1 MAWLSTTHPIAPQTP
16 EERLLWHC
24 MVWTYGY
31 YVLGALYVLA
41 PVVGWVMTVRLAR
54 RDGLARMPLTV
65 WVWIAGMAVM
75 WVALIVAH
83 AQHNLGIGPMVKG
96 SIGWAKGWA
105 LIALFMLIGCQGGIR
120 LVVLARASSWVG
132 IQTLCIVP
140 ILIASWI
147 VHLPGHLYVSP
158 ISMVGGPGPEFF
170 SVELYGRNP
179 GGGARWRLFAPWAP
193 GLGMV
198 MCVHMLLALND
209 PDRRLRWLGIAG
221 MVLAILVSASRL
233 GLLAMPIILGL
244 VWLLTHLGQPL
255 LWLAGAPL
263 ALLVGVLADPLMALR
278 DEAMSKFHGAR
289 ADSSRVRAALGRIA
303 LHRWERDGFTWGHGG
318 VERGPHLVEHMP
330 IGSHHTWFGL
340 LFVKGLA
347 GALALALPMIWT
359 LLALLPGARHSPE
372 RRTGLR
378 LLVLLFLYTF
388 AENLEILSYLYWPGL
403 VALGI
408 AMKTPPATAPPATAG
423 MPAHAPAPAAQ
434 PPLESPPTAATE

>member
-65 WVWIAGMAVM
+65 WVWIAGMVGM

-83 AQHNLGIGPMVKG
+83 GLHNLGLGPMIKG

-105 LIALFMLIGCQGGIR
+105 LLALFMLIGSQGHIR
-120 LVVLARASSWVG
+120 LEVLARAATWVG
-132 IQTLCIVP
+132 VQTLMIVP
-140 ILIASWI
+140 VLIACWV
-147 VHLPGHLYVSP
+147 VHLPGQLYVSP
-158 ISMVGGPGPEFF
+158 VSLVGGPGPEFF
-170 SVELYGRNP
+170 AVELYGLDP
-179 GGGARWRLFAPWAP
+179 TGAPRWRLFAPWSP

-198 MCVHMLLALND
+198 VCVHILLALND
-209 PDRRLRWLGIAG
+209 PDRRLRLLGLAG
-221 MVLAILVSASRL
+221 MVLAIMVSASRL
-233 GLLAMPIILGL
+233 GLLAIPIILGV
-244 VWLLTHLGQPL
+244 VWLLTHLSLPL

-263 ALLVGVLADPLMALR
+263 ALVVGVLADPLMTLR
-278 DEAMSKFHGAR
+278 DEAMSRFHGAR

-303 LHRWERDGFTWGHGG
+303 VHRWSRDGYIWGHGA
-318 VERGPHLVEHMP
+318 VEPGPHLVEHMP

-340 LFVKGLA
+340 LFVKGVV

-359 LLALLPGARHSPE
+359 LLALIPGARHSPE
-372 RRTGLR
+372 RRTGLCI
-378 LLVLLFLYTF
+378 LVLLFLYTF

-408 AMKTPPATAPPATAG
+408 AMKTPPATAPPATACE
-423 MPAHAPAPAAQ
+423 PAHAPAPAAQ